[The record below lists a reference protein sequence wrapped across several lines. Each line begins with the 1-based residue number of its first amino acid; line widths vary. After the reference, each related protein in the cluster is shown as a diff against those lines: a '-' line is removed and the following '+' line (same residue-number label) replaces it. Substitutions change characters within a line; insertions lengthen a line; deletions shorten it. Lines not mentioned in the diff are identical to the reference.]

1 MKGNVDAQDTAKLH
15 KIPELSISHWNKSM
29 GYFTIDSILKIH
41 GCPTFQTRWK
51 QVISWSVL
59 FSNYGW

>member
-15 KIPELSISHWNKSM
+15 KIPELSVSHWNKSM

-51 QVISWSVL
+51 QVIS
-59 FSNYGW
+59 